1 MSFPPNIEDDR
12 TFADLVGDDQER
24 GGGHIALIMMM
35 LVMMMLAV
43 VVMTMM
49 VLVMMMLVVVV
60 MVMMMSV
67 MVMLV
72 VVVMMMIRKKGKAS
86 HGSLCSAIRRQ
97 SPENDDF
104 NQVILHRYLIM
115 KSYSAFSLTARSPG
129 SS

>member
-24 GGGHIALIMMM
+24 GGGHSALIMMV

-43 VVMTMM
+43 VV
-49 VLVMMMLVVVV
+49 
-60 MVMMMSV
+60 
-67 MVMLV
+67 
-72 VVVMMMIRKKGKAS
+72 VMMMIRRKGKES

-97 SPENDDF
+97 SPENVDI

-115 KSYSAFSLTARSPG
+115 KSYFVFSLTARSPG

>member
-35 LVMMMLAV
+35 LVMMML
-43 VVMTMM
+43 
-49 VLVMMMLVVVV
+49 
-60 MVMMMSV
+60 
-67 MVMLV
+67 
-72 VVVMMMIRKKGKAS
+72 VVVMMMMIRRKGKES

-97 SPENDDF
+97 SPENVDI

-115 KSYSAFSLTARSPG
+115 KSYFVFSLTARSPG

>member
-24 GGGHIALIMMM
+24 GGGHIALIM
-35 LVMMMLAV
+35 
-43 VVMTMM
+43 
-49 VLVMMMLVVVV
+49 
-60 MVMMMSV
+60 
-67 MVMLV
+67 VMLV
-72 VVVMMMIRKKGKAS
+72 VVVMMMVMVMLVVMVMTMIRRKGKAS

-97 SPENDDF
+97 SPENVDI

-115 KSYSAFSLTARSPG
+115 KSYFVFSLTARSPG

>member
-24 GGGHIALIMMM
+24 GGGHIALMMM

-43 VVMTMM
+43 VV
-49 VLVMMMLVVVV
+49 
-60 MVMMMSV
+60 
-67 MVMLV
+67 
-72 VVVMMMIRKKGKAS
+72 VVVMMMIRRKGKAS

-97 SPENDDF
+97 SPENVDI

-115 KSYSAFSLTARSPG
+115 KSYFVFSLTARSPG

>member
-43 VVMTMM
+43 VV
-49 VLVMMMLVVVV
+49 
-60 MVMMMSV
+60 
-67 MVMLV
+67 
-72 VVVMMMIRKKGKAS
+72 VMMMIRRKGKES

-97 SPENDDF
+97 SPENVDI

-115 KSYSAFSLTARSPG
+115 KSYFVFSLTARSPG

>member
-24 GGGHIALIMMM
+24 GGGHIALIMVM

-43 VVMTMM
+43 
-49 VLVMMMLVVVV
+49 L
-60 MVMMMSV
+60 
-67 MVMLV
+67 
-72 VVVMMMIRKKGKAS
+72 VVMMMMIRRKGKES
-86 HGSLCSAIRRQ
+86 HGSRCSAIRRQ
-97 SPENDDF
+97 SPENVDI

-115 KSYSAFSLTARSPG
+115 KSYFVFSLTARSPG

>member
-43 VVMTMM
+43 VV
-49 VLVMMMLVVVV
+49 VVVV
-60 MVMMMSV
+60 MMLVI
-67 MVMLV
+67 VMLV
-72 VVVMMMIRKKGKAS
+72 VVVVVMMIRRKGKES

-97 SPENDDF
+97 SPENVDI

-115 KSYSAFSLTARSPG
+115 KSYFVFSLTARSPG

>member
-35 LVMMMLAV
+35 LVMMMLV
-43 VVMTMM
+43 VV
-49 VLVMMMLVVVV
+49 VLMMMMLV
-60 MVMMMSV
+60 MMNM
-67 MVMLV
+67 MLV
-72 VVVMMMIRKKGKAS
+72 VVVMMMIRRKGKES

-97 SPENDDF
+97 SPENVDI

-115 KSYSAFSLTARSPG
+115 KSYFVFSLTARSPG

>member
-24 GGGHIALIMMM
+24 GGGHIALMMM
-35 LVMMMLAV
+35 LVMIMLAVLVV
-43 VVMTMM
+43 VVMTM
-49 VLVMMMLVVVV
+49 
-60 MVMMMSV
+60 
-67 MVMLV
+67 
-72 VVVMMMIRKKGKAS
+72 IRRKEKAS

-97 SPENDDF
+97 SPENVDI

-115 KSYSAFSLTARSPG
+115 KSYFVFSLTARSPG

>member
-35 LVMMMLAV
+35 LVM
-43 VVMTMM
+43 
-49 VLVMMMLVVVV
+49 
-60 MVMMMSV
+60 
-67 MVMLV
+67 VMLV
-72 VVVMMMIRKKGKAS
+72 VVVMMLIRRKGKAS

-97 SPENDDF
+97 SPENVDF

-115 KSYSAFSLTARSPG
+115 KSYFVFSLTARSPG

>member
-24 GGGHIALIMMM
+24 GGGHIALIMM
-35 LVMMMLAV
+35 
-43 VVMTMM
+43 

-60 MVMMMSV
+60 VVMMLM
-67 MVMLV
+67 
-72 VVVMMMIRKKGKAS
+72 MMMIRRKGKGS

-97 SPENDDF
+97 SPENVDI

-115 KSYSAFSLTARSPG
+115 KSYFVFSLTARSPG

>member
-35 LVMMMLAV
+35 LVMVML
-43 VVMTMM
+43 
-49 VLVMMMLVVVV
+49 VV
-60 MVMMMSV
+60 MVMT
-67 MVMLV
+67 
-72 VVVMMMIRKKGKAS
+72 MIRRKGKAS

-97 SPENDDF
+97 SPENEDF
-104 NQVILHRYLIM
+104 NQVILHRYPIM
-115 KSYSAFSLTARSPG
+115 KSYFVFSLTARSPG

>member
-43 VVMTMM
+43 VV
-49 VLVMMMLVVVV
+49 VV
-60 MVMMMSV
+60 M
-67 MVMLV
+67 
-72 VVVMMMIRKKGKAS
+72 IRRKGKES

-97 SPENDDF
+97 SPENVDI

-115 KSYSAFSLTARSPG
+115 KSYFVFSLTARSPG

>member
-35 LVMMMLAV
+35 LVMMMLV
-43 VVMTMM
+43 VVVLMM
-49 VLVMMMLVVVV
+49 MMMLVV
-60 MVMMMSV
+60 
-67 MVMLV
+67 VMLV
-72 VVVMMMIRKKGKAS
+72 VVVMMMVMVMLVVMVMTMIRRKGKAS

-97 SPENDDF
+97 SPENVDI

-115 KSYSAFSLTARSPG
+115 KSYFVFSLTARSPG

>member
-1 MSFPPNIEDDR
+1 MSFPPNVEDDR

-35 LVMMMLAV
+35 LVMMMLV
-43 VVMTMM
+43 V
-49 VLVMMMLVVVV
+49 
-60 MVMMMSV
+60 
-67 MVMLV
+67 V
-72 VVVMMMIRKKGKAS
+72 VVVMMMIRRKGKGS

-97 SPENDDF
+97 SPENVDI

-115 KSYSAFSLTARSPG
+115 KSYFVFSLTARSPG

>member
-24 GGGHIALIMMM
+24 GGGHIALIMM
-35 LVMMMLAV
+35 
-43 VVMTMM
+43 

-60 MVMMMSV
+60 VVMMLM
-67 MVMLV
+67 
-72 VVVMMMIRKKGKAS
+72 MMMIRRKGKES

-97 SPENDDF
+97 SPENVDI

-115 KSYSAFSLTARSPG
+115 KSYFVFSLTARSPG

>member
-35 LVMMMLAV
+35 LVMLMLAV
-43 VVMTMM
+43 VV
-49 VLVMMMLVVVV
+49 VL
-60 MVMMMSV
+60 
-67 MVMLV
+67 
-72 VVVMMMIRKKGKAS
+72 VVMMMIRRKGKES

-97 SPENDDF
+97 SPENVDI

-115 KSYSAFSLTARSPG
+115 KSYFVFSLTARSPG